1 MILSFEQAGDLL
13 DEMAE
18 EFPPEFYEELNG
30 GISLLPEAKEPSWAP
45 SP

>member
-1 MILSFEQAGDLL
+1 MIISFDDVGDLL

-30 GISLLPEAKEPSWAP
+30 GISLLPEAK
-45 SP
+45 